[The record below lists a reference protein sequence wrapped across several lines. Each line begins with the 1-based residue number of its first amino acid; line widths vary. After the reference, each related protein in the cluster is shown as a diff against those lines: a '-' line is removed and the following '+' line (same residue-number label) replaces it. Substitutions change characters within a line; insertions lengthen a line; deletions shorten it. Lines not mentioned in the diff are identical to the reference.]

1 MSYIGYLPLAFGIT
15 LVVANVLDRRL
26 YAAAQP
32 LRLELAEKGERL
44 LAERGLPD
52 DLKNSTRLLLNT
64 AFGGGWLIF
73 GGIIGC
79 PFMVL
84 AVIIR
89 PSMLSDM
96 TKRLSRATPEARALH
111 QDVMSLH
118 DSILL
123 ANHPFLWTIFQ
134 AELILALPVM
144 LVIISVLRGK
154 MPEVVDRL
162 MFLSMMESRE
172 VRFFKRR
179 AMA

>member
-1 MSYIGYLPLAFGIT
+1 MEYLPLALGFVLI
-15 LVVANVLDRRL
+15 VANVAHRRL
-26 YAAAQP
+26 YASAQP

-44 LAERGLPD
+44 LAKQDLPD
-52 DLKNSTRLLLNT
+52 DLRKNTRLLLNT
-64 AFGGGWLIF
+64 ALGGGWLIF

-84 AVIIR
+84 AVILQ
-89 PSMLSDM
+89 PSILSDM
-96 TKRLSRATPEARALH
+96 TKRLSRATPEVRALH
-111 QDVMSLH
+111 QEVMSLH

-134 AELILALPVM
+134 AELILVLPVM

-162 MFLSMMESRE
+162 LFLSMMESRE